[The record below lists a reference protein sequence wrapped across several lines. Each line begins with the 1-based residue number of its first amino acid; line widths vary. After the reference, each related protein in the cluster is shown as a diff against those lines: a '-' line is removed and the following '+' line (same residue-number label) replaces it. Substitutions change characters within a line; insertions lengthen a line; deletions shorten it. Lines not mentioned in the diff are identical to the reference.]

1 MVAVIAGVF
10 WSGDAEMGISRV
22 INIAPPLPSPVPP
35 PILRQIFTQYAT
47 TTTHLST
54 VAVMRSYFYSQQHY
68 ERRYIFT
75 LVMKEI
81 KHHSKI

>member
-10 WSGDAEMGISRV
+10 WSGDAEMGISGV
-22 INIAPPLPSPVPP
+22 INIAPHLPPA

-54 VAVMRSYFYSQQHY
+54 VAVMRSYFYNQH
-68 ERRYIFT
+68 
-75 LVMKEI
+75 
-81 KHHSKI
+81 HN

>member
-10 WSGDAEMGISRV
+10 WSGDAEMGISGV
-22 INIAPPLPSPVPP
+22 INIAPSPPTSPP

-54 VAVMRSYFYSQQHY
+54 VAVMRSYFYSQHHNNSQF
-68 ERRYIFT
+68 IFT